1 MIKERKIN
9 EVFMDSENFVPAK
22 RLKCVEDN
30 DELLCHLCAY
40 NYNHHYLCKNVNC
53 LKCERLDNNSVYF
66 IETNELLKDDKLCHE
81 N

>member
-1 MIKERKIN
+1 MTEYKIG
-9 EVFMDSENFVPAK
+9 EVFLDTDNFPK
-22 RLKCVEDN
+22 PKKLKCVKDN

-66 IETNELLKDDKLCHE
+66 IETKEPLTTE
-81 N
+81 